1 MIPLKLIRE
10 DPERITRAAAEKG
23 EAVEIE
29 RLLELDGQSRALIGA
44 AEEKKAERNKISEE
58 IARLKREGGDAD
70 GLITEMRELSSE
82 IKGDDA
88 TLAELKADVDNLLK
102 WVPNIPHES
111 VPVGKDESANEPV
124 RSWGEAPTFD
134 FDPKN
139 HTDLAE
145 SLGLVD
151 FLRGAK
157 ISGSGFPLYTG
168 AGARLERALI
178 NFMIDHHVSR
188 GYGEV
193 MTPFVTLPSSM
204 EATGQI
210 PKLEEDMYHV
220 EKDDLYLIPT
230 AEVPVTNIHRG
241 EILKGE
247 DLPIRYTAYS
257 PCFRR
262 EAGSYGK
269 ETRGLLRI
277 HQFNKVEMV
286 KFVRPEDSYSELESL
301 TADAESVLQSL
312 GLHYRVISLC
322 TGDLSFAA
330 AKCYDLEVWAPG
342 EGRWLEVSS
351 CSNFESFQARR
362 ADIRFWAEGGK
373 VRHVH
378 TLNGSGVA
386 TPRLMTA
393 LLETY
398 QTDEGTV
405 ALPEPLHS
413 FFGGSLLKP

>member
-1 MIPLKLIRE
+1 MIPLKQIRE
-10 DPERITRAAAEKG
+10 DPDRIIQAAADKG
-23 EAVEIE
+23 EVIEME
-29 RLLELDGQSRALIGA
+29 RLLELDGKSRTLIS
-44 AEEKKAERNKISEE
+44 EVEQKKAERNRISEE
-58 IARLKREGGDAD
+58 IARLKREGSDAD
-70 GLITEMRELSSE
+70 SLITKMRELSSE
-82 IKGDDA
+82 IKSDDA
-88 TLAELKADVDNLLK
+88 KLAEMKEEVENLLI
-102 WVPNIPHES
+102 WIPNIPHVS
-111 VPVGKDESANEPV
+111 VPVGKDELANELL

-139 HTDLAE
+139 HTELAE
-145 SLGLVD
+145 SLGLID
-151 FLRGAK
+151 FSRGAK

-168 AGARLERALI
+168 SGARLERALI
-178 NFMIDHHVSR
+178 NFMIDHNESR
-188 GYGEV
+188 GYSEV
-193 MTPFVTLPSSM
+193 MTPFLTLPSSM

-220 EKDDLYLIPT
+220 EKDNLYLIPT

-241 EILKGE
+241 EILQRK

-269 ETRGLLRI
+269 GTRGLLRI

-286 KFVRPEDSYSELESL
+286 KFVRPQDSYDELESL
-301 TADAESVLQSL
+301 TEDAESVLQAL
-312 GLHYRVISLC
+312 GLHYRVLSLC

-362 ADIRFWAEGGK
+362 ADIRFREEGGK

-405 ALPEPLHS
+405 IIPEPLHS
-413 FFGGSLLKP
+413 YFGGSLLTK

>member
-10 DPERITRAAAEKG
+10 DPTRITRAAADKG
-23 EAVEIE
+23 EMIEME
-29 RLLELDGQSRALIGA
+29 RLLVLDEQSRALIGE
-44 AEEKKAERNKISEE
+44 AEQKKGERNRISEE
-58 IARLKREGGDAD
+58 IAQLKREGSDAD
-70 GLITEMRELSSE
+70 RLIAEMRDLSSV
-82 IKGDDA
+82 IKNDDA
-88 TLAELKADVDNLLK
+88 KLAELREEIDSLLM
-102 WVPNIPHES
+102 WIPNIPHES
-111 VPVGKDESANEPV
+111 VPMGKDESANEV
-124 RSWGEAPTFD
+124 TRSWGEEPTFD

-145 SLGLVD
+145 SLGLID
-151 FLRGAK
+151 FARGAK
-157 ISGSGFPLYTG
+157 ISGSGFPLFTG

-178 NFMIDHHVSR
+178 NFMIEHQGNR
-188 GYGEV
+188 GYKEV
-193 MTPFVTLPSSM
+193 MTPFMTLPSAM

-210 PKLEEDMYHV
+210 PKLEEDMYCV
-220 EKDDLYLIPT
+220 EKDGLYLIPT
-230 AEVPVTNIHRG
+230 AEVPVTNIHRE
-241 EILKGE
+241 EILNE
-247 DLPIRYTAYS
+247 SDLPIFYTAYS

-286 KFVRPEDSYSELESL
+286 KFVRPENSYDELESL
-301 TADAESVLQSL
+301 TTDAESVLQAL
-312 GLHYRVISLC
+312 GLHYRVVSLC

-342 EGRWLEVSS
+342 EKRWLEVSS

-362 ADIRFWAEGGK
+362 AGIRFRGEGGT

-405 ALPEPLHS
+405 ILPKPLHS
-413 FFGGSLLKP
+413 YFGSSLLKP